1 MQQMR
6 IGSGQTS
13 PETTPWTQYGAN
25 GLTVTIDTT
34 QGDFSA
40 VPIYTSA
47 IGGDTGHWDM
57 VGASSIYHPA
67 VKSFTIYIH
76 SFDNRPLTPA
86 IAKASRWH
94 VNWIG
99 VQLFPG

>member
-6 IGSGQTS
+6 IGSGQTTPGS
-13 PETTPWTQYGAN
+13 TPWVQYGAS
-25 GLTVTIDTT
+25 GLTVTIDTS

-40 VPIYTSA
+40 TPIYTSSL
-47 IGGDTGHWDM
+47 GGDGGHWDM
-57 VGASSIYHPA
+57 VGTSSIYNPA
-67 VKSFTIYIH
+67 AKSFVIYIH

-86 IAKASRWH
+86 AANASRWH
-94 VNWIG
+94 VNWVG